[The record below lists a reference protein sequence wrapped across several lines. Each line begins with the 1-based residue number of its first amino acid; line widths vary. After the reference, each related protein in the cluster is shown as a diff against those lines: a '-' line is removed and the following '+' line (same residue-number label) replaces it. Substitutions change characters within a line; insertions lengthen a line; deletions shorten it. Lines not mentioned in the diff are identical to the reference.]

1 MTEGFEVDSG
11 HSREDMDHKILDSP
25 PRVVIADR
33 TSEFDDSPA
42 KLAPNHSIF
51 MASIN
56 KGSPASKKNGE
67 SGSGKEVLTPRQNGS
82 MSSTRVIESL
92 HDQIDT
98 LTSTNLQLTVQSKNL
113 LDKLDAAQQKE
124 SKLLENSASLKHENE
139 NLVSMLNRKTRRLKD
154 VEEELIK
161 YKESQSSLIEEKTA
175 LQKKWENS
183 SSEEMVLRQQMEMV
197 RAQYDALMDSHRY
210 YKSHYGSQIST
221 LNEQL
226 ENLKVE
232 QRNHAQRVCEK
243 ANTLD
248 VKLLEFDSKYDNL
261 QHLEEA
267 RMKYLESKCND
278 LSKQLDLPSWTNLYR
293 ESKTMALDFA
303 EKMKL
308 IVPADFQKLIE
319 EPELV
324 ALEAKT
330 QPNNACAL
338 PLRMAK
344 SRGTAVNGQ
353 QQGTPGSNMTHAKRS
368 SFYGGMASSP
378 ASSLPGTLPGVRR
391 SSSRRKASSRVA
403 STESASSSDS
413 SPVFPPPS
421 TTPKNVASSSPRLPS
436 THAFNNYHR
445 KKHEGT
451 SVSQS

>member
-1 MTEGFEVDSG
+1 MTEGFEAHSG
-11 HSREDMDHKILDSP
+11 RDGEDMEHKVLDSP

-33 TSEFDDSPA
+33 TGIDDSPA

-56 KGSPASKKNGE
+56 TGSPASKKNGE
-67 SGSGKEVLTPRQNGS
+67 IGGAKEVSTPKQNGTT
-82 MSSTRVIESL
+82 SSTRVIESL
-92 HDQIDT
+92 HEQMDT

-113 LDKLDAAQQKE
+113 LEKLDAAQQKE

-154 VEEELIK
+154 VEEELVK
-161 YKESQSSLIEEKTA
+161 YKESQNSLIQEKTA
-175 LQKKWENS
+175 LQEKWENS
-183 SSEEMVLRQQMEMV
+183 SSEEKILRQQMEMI
-197 RAQYDALMDSHRY
+197 RAQYDALVDSHRY
-210 YKSHYGSQIST
+210 YKGYYGSQINI

-232 QRNHAQRVCEK
+232 QRNHVQRVSEK
-243 ANTLD
+243 ANILD

-261 QHLEEA
+261 QSLEEA

-278 LSKQLDLPSWTNLYR
+278 MSKKLDLPSWINLYR
-293 ESKTMALDFA
+293 ESKTMVLEFA

-308 IVPADFQKLIE
+308 AVPADFQNMIE
-319 EPELV
+319 DPELTS
-324 ALEAKT
+324 LEAKT
-330 QPNNACAL
+330 QSSSAGVL

-344 SRGTAVNGQ
+344 SRGVSSSGA
-353 QQGTPGSNMTHAKRS
+353 QQGTPGASVSHGKRS

-391 SSSRRKASSRVA
+391 SSSRRKPSSRIA
-403 STESASSSDS
+403 SAESISSPDS
-413 SPVFPPPS
+413 SPVLPPPS
-421 TTPKNVASSSPRLPS
+421 AAPKNAASPSPRLHS